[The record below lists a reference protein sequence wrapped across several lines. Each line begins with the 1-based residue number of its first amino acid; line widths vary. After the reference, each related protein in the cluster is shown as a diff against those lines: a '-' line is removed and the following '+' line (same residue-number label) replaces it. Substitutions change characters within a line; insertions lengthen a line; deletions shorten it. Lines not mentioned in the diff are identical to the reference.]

1 MPNGE
6 TPANVKAAINAA
18 NEIANLAVWRRVWR
32 YPALSQLDAVWSELG
47 PVNDYLQAGGAA
59 PVSRTANPSPQLL
72 VAAART
78 AVFDYELAPGE
89 YQPGP
94 AL

>member
-6 TPANVKAAINAA
+6 TPSNVMAAINKA
-18 NEIANLAVWRRVWR
+18 NEIANLTIWPQVWRH
-32 YPALSQLDAVWSELG
+32 PALSQLDAVWRELG

-59 PVSRTANPSPQLL
+59 PVSRTANPSPEQL
-72 VAAART
+72 VAAARK
-78 AVFDYELAPGE
+78 AVFDYGLEVGE
-89 YQPGP
+89 YRPGP